1 MNVMEDRT
9 TAVVKEIL
17 GRLGIEA
24 VESYDAV
31 SSAVDAE
38 LARRGFAAKVAG
50 IRWGCVTVVADRRE
64 ISQVNWMKD
73 VLEGIARRSS
83 KDAITS
89 VRIRGV
95 ESVHTRGSTA
105 ATTVENTMS
114 SERNHS

>member
-1 MNVMEDRT
+1 MEDRT

-31 SSAVDAE
+31 SAAIDGE
-38 LARRGFAAKVAG
+38 LARRGFTAKVSG

-64 ISQVNWMKD
+64 LSQVNWMKD

-83 KDAITS
+83 NGTITS
-89 VRIRGV
+89 VRIRGI
-95 ESVHTRGSTA
+95 
-105 ATTVENTMS
+105 ENTKQI
-114 SERNHS
+114 ERKQP